1 MEKDELINS
10 ETFLALLKRLFP
22 GGWLGDEN
30 QWEQREKYLGYLL
43 PPYFGKSVTAEIG
56 MDNAPD
62 VFDVTLLSLDENEN
76 PREIV
81 RALAVDAVEQA
92 TGMIVEY
99 EMFQDEDT
107 ETACIYI
114 EMTLRR
120 PTDEL
125 REKQTAR
132 NHEDEKLL
140 MSDMAIAYQI
150 SLDRENN
157 KKQYDYGKEWKIK
170 D

>member
-1 MEKDELINS
+1 MKKDELMNG

-22 GGWLGDEN
+22 DGWLGDEN

-43 PPYFGKSVTAEIG
+43 PSYFGKLVTAEIA

-62 VFDVTLLSLDENEN
+62 VFDVTLLSLDETEN

-81 RALAVDAVEQA
+81 RALAVDAVEQV
-92 TGMIVEY
+92 TGMIVDY

-107 ETACIYI
+107 QTACIYI

-140 MSDMAIAYQI
+140 MSDMAIAYQL
-150 SLDRENN
+150 SLDRKN
-157 KKQYDYGKEWKIK
+157 KKRNKTI
-170 D
+170 

>member
-1 MEKDELINS
+1 MKKDELMNG

-22 GGWLGDEN
+22 DGWLGDEN

-43 PPYFGKSVTAEIG
+43 PSYFGKLVTAEIA

-62 VFDVTLLSLDENEN
+62 VFDVTLLSLDETEN

-81 RALAVDAVEQA
+81 RALAVDAVEQV
-92 TGMIVEY
+92 TGMIVDY

-107 ETACIYI
+107 KTACIYI

-140 MSDMAIAYQI
+140 MSDMAIAYQL
-150 SLDRENN
+150 SLDRKN
-157 KKQYDYGKEWKIK
+157 KKKE
-170 D
+170 